1 MWQFENATIIKAFI
15 FKFSNRQIFKLV
27 FMSVLIYIDQAEG
40 HVKKA
45 SLEAL
50 SYGAKI
56 ATQLGTAAEAV
67 VLGTVTEDLAALG
80 KYGVSK
86 IHHVANDILN
96 HFDAQVFTGVIGQVA
111 QATGAEVI
119 IFSNNVD
126 GKALAPR
133 LAARLKA
140 GLVSGAVALPD
151 TTNGFVVKKNVFSGK
166 AFASIAINT
175 PVKVIALNP
184 NSYTVTA
191 GEGTA
196 TVAPFSATVEASKV
210 KVTAVNKVS
219 GEVPLSEADI
229 VVSGGRGLKGPENWG
244 LVENL
249 AHVLGAATACSR
261 PVADV
266 HWRPHHEHV
275 GQTGLAIAPNLYIA
289 IGISGA
295 IQHLAGVNRSKVIVV
310 INKDPEAPFFKAA
323 DYGIVGDAFE
333 VVPKITEAI
342 KKLKGIA

>member
-1 MWQFENATIIKAFI
+1 
-15 FKFSNRQIFKLV
+15 
-27 FMSVLIYIDQAEG
+27 MSVLIFIDQADG

-50 SYGAKI
+50 SYGAKV
-56 ATQLGTAAEAV
+56 AEQLGTTAEGV
-67 VLGTVTEDLAALG
+67 VLGSVTEDLAALG
-80 KYGVSK
+80 KYGVK
-86 IHHVANDILN
+86 KVHHVANDALN
-96 HFDAQVFTGVIGQVA
+96 HFDAQVFTNVIA
-111 QATGAEVI
+111 QAVTAANATVV

-126 GKALAPR
+126 GKAIAPR

-151 TTNGFVVKKNVFSGK
+151 TSNGFVVKKNVFSGK
-166 AFASIAINT
+166 AFANIALSSPI
-175 PVKVIALNP
+175 KVISLNA
-184 NSYTVTA
+184 NSYKIVA

-196 TVAPFSATVEASKV
+196 EVAALNATVEASKV
-210 KVTAVNKVS
+210 KVTAVNKVT
-219 GEVPLSEADI
+219 GEVPLSEAEI

-244 LVENL
+244 LVEEL
-249 AHVLGAATACSR
+249 AHLLGAATACSR

-295 IQHLAGVNRSKVIVV
+295 IQHLAGVNRSKTIVV

-333 VVPKITEAI
+333 VVPKIIEAV
-342 KKLKGIA
+342 KKVKGMA